1 MSGRRSIRHVVLIV
15 GSALVG
21 LVGLVASPGVA
32 EAHTSFDY
40 SLPTDGASVGV
51 PIGEITVAFTS
62 PVTLVGNGFA
72 VLDPQ
77 NNELAPFAVTDDD
90 TVFRLQ
96 FDPPLVGGTVAVKY
110 EVRAEDG
117 HVLTGNFVFDVDAP
131 VPTTVAPT
139 TAPTAAPTT
148 VPPTTPVAEAATTT
162 PAAPTTVAG
171 STLAGSAPAATTVA
185 STTPASDGDGDDAAS
200 DDGGT
205 NMMIVIAVVVALA
218 AGGFLL
224 VRSRTS
230 T

>member
-1 MSGRRSIRHVVLIV
+1 MLGRRSLRHVVLIV
-15 GSALVG
+15 VSALVG
-21 LVGLVASPGVA
+21 LAAAPGIA
-32 EAHTSFDY
+32 QAHTSFDY

-51 PIGEITVAFTS
+51 PIDEITVAFTS

-90 TVFRLQ
+90 IVFRLQ
-96 FDPPLVGGTVAVKY
+96 FDPPLAGGTVAVKY

-131 VPTTVAPT
+131 VPTT
-139 TAPTAAPTT
+139 AAPTT
-148 VPPTTPVAEAATTT
+148 VPPTVPTTAPVAEATTATS
-162 PAAPTTVAG
+162 AAPTTVAG
-171 STLAGSAPAATTVA
+171 TTVTSSAPAATPMA
-185 STTPASDGDGDDAAS
+185 STTPAADGDGDDAAS

-205 NMMIVIAVVVALA
+205 DVVIVIAVVVALA